1 MLQMLQVDRTNQL
14 AAAGHL
20 QRLEQERLGQN
31 HRRAASIELESKV
44 KIASLNGLGPNV
56 SFQWCRIR
64 NKIKVLFFCTLT
76 FAYPFLA

>member
-44 KIASLNGLGPNV
+44 KGLGPMFLLCGK
-56 SFQWCRIR
+56 SFTKVCRIFVK
-64 NKIKVLFFCTLT
+64 NP
-76 FAYPFLA
+76 AYGRH